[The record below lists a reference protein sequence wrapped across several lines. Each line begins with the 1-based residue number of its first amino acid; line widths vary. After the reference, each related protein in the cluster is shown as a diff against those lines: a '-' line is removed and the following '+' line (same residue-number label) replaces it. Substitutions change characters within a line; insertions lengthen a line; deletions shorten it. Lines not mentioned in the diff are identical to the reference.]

1 MAELKTKPT
10 DESVE
15 VYLNSIE
22 KDTQRKDSFAILN
35 MMRDVTKTEPV
46 MWGSSII
53 GFGTYKYRYASGREA
68 EWMKIGFVPRKRNL
82 TLYIMDGFDQYDSL
96 LSKLGKFRTGKAC
109 LYINKLEDVDLDVL
123 REMVERSVDHV
134 TRSSLE

>member
-53 GFGTYKYRYASGREA
+53 GFGIYKYRYASGREA
-68 EWMKIGFVPRKRNL
+68 EWMKIGFAPRKRNL

>member
-68 EWMKIGFVPRKRNL
+68 EWMKIGFAPRKRNL

-134 TRSSLE
+134 ARSSLE

>member
-15 VYLNSIE
+15 VYVNSIE

-46 MWGSSII
+46 MWGSSIHWI
-53 GFGTYKYRYASGREA
+53 
-68 EWMKIGFVPRKRNL
+68 WNI
-82 TLYIMDGFDQYDSL
+82 
-96 LSKLGKFRTGKAC
+96 
-109 LYINKLEDVDLDVL
+109 
-123 REMVERSVDHV
+123 
-134 TRSSLE
+134 

>member
-35 MMRDVTKTEPV
+35 MIRDVSKTEPV

-68 EWMKIGFVPRKRNL
+68 EWMKIGFAPRKRNL